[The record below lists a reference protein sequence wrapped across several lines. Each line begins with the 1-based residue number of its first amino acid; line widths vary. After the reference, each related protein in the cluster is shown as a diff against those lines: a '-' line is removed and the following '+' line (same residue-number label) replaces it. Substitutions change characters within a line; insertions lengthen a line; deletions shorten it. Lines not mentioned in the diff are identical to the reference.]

1 MLIYNMEE
9 KIELRNKLSA
19 GNFELNKWLFG
30 GYDKDI
36 ITTIYGP
43 AGSGKS
49 NFCMMVA
56 ASVARKNGKVIFIDT
71 EGGFSVERI
80 KQLCKDNEEASKTL
94 ENILLIKP
102 TNFEEQWDA
111 FSQLLKELKNDRQ
124 KKIELIVVDGMTML
138 YRLDLAESKT
148 DKNKVDAINS
158 RLARQMRLLSEIA
171 RKENIP
177 VIATNQVYYAF
188 ISAEDFKDGKEKSA
202 SMVGG
207 DIMRYWSKCII
218 ELKVNKGK
226 RSAILKKHRS
236 LPEKELDFEVVND
249 GIRKRGWL

>member
-1 MLIYNMEE
+1 MESTS
-9 KIELRNKLSA
+9 RNKISA

-43 AGSGKS
+43 AGCGKT

-56 ASVARKNGKVIFIDT
+56 SSIAKKGGKVIFIDT
-71 EGGFSVERI
+71 EGGFSVERFR
-80 KQLCKDNEEASKTL
+80 QLCKDSEESKKAL

-102 TNFEEQWDA
+102 TNFEEQWSA
-111 FSQLLKELKNDRQ
+111 FSQLLKELKNDKT

-138 YRLDLAESKT
+138 YRLELAEFKT
-148 DKNKVDAINS
+148 DKSKVDDVNS

-177 VIATNQVYYAF
+177 VIATNQVYY
-188 ISAEDFKDGKEKSA
+188 DFLPNNELNQGKERNA
-202 SMVGG
+202 NMVGG

-218 ELKVNKGK
+218 ELKNPKGK
-226 RSAILKKHRS
+226 RTAVLKKHRS
-236 LPEKELDFEVVND
+236 LGEKELNFEIVNE
-249 GIRKRGWL
+249 GIRKKGWL